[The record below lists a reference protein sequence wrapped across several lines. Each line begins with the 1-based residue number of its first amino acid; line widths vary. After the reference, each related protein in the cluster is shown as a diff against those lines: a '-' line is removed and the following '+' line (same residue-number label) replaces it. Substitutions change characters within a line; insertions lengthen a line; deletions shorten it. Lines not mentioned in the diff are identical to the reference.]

1 MFSRIAPITLAA
13 AFAAVISVS
22 AAQAG
27 MNNIQIN
34 SRIGTSQT
42 TPNIPDV
49 RATPPRIHSDVKLL
63 SCYHTRER
71 NELGVYVH
79 RTHCY

>member
-1 MFSRIAPITLAA
+1 MLSRTASITLAA
-13 AFAAVISVS
+13 VLAAMVS
-22 AAQAG
+22 ASAAEAG
-27 MNNIQIN
+27 MNNIHMN
-34 SRIGTSQT
+34 ARISTSQT

-49 RATPPRIHSDVKLL
+49 RATPPRIHSDVKLM

-71 NELGVYVH
+71 NDLGVYVH